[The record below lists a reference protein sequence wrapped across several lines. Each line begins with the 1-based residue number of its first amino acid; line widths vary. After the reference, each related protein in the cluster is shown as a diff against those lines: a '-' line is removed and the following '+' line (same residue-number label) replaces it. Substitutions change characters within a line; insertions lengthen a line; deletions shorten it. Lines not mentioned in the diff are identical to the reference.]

1 MGGNPN
7 GTSFM
12 TQETYSVTG
21 MHCASCGAV
30 ITRALKALQGVET
43 VDVNPVTE
51 MVRVSH
57 TGTVSFEEADSVLQ
71 PLGYRLVREEGGKE
85 GIVSAPK
92 NVDTS
97 EEDYRSKTLFVLPLA
112 LFFFILMMWE
122 IASGIFFSVPRIPI
136 PMHLMNVIAFAI
148 ATPVLFWVGQSF
160 ISGITRFARYG
171 TANMDTLIGMGT
183 LTAYLYSSCIIL
195 VPTVRE
201 IVSLPPYTYYDVVIV
216 VIGFVVF
223 GRYLEARS
231 KRKTGE
237 AVRALA
243 GLQAKTAHVIRDG
256 KEYEVAIDAVVLDD
270 LVVVRPGEKIPVDGM
285 ITEGTTSVDESMLT
299 GESFPVDKKVGDT
312 VVGSTVNKEGSI
324 TYRATAVGEETML
337 ARIIAL
343 VADAQASRAPIQAL
357 TDRISAVFVPI
368 ALLIAC
374 VALVFWLV
382 VGMSLYGSAIAVP
395 LAIASFVGVLV
406 IACPCALGLATPTAI
421 IVGVGKAATRGILI
435 KDAEQLERLSKART
449 IVFDKTGTITTGM
462 PEVSDVV
469 LLDTSV
475 SEDEVLRSVASV
487 EDKSEHPLARAVVR
501 EAERRSLTLHAVTDF
516 TALPGAGVRGVVA
529 GKRLHIHRPEAGN
542 TDARMQ
548 ALQEEGKTVVVV
560 EENDTP
566 IAYLALSDTVKE
578 EAKQA
583 VRALAHLGFSVTML
597 TGDNARAAHYI
608 AREAGI
614 EQVIA
619 EVLPNEKASAIRTL
633 QEKGM
638 VVMVGDGVNDAPALA
653 SADVGIAMATGT
665 DVAMESAG
673 ITVLHGDL
681 SRVVSAVRVAR
692 ATMRTVKQNL
702 FWAFIYN
709 AIGIPLAAGAFYPL
723 LGLVLSPVFAG
734 GAMAL
739 SSVSVV
745 ANSLRLKSK
754 RI

>member
-1 MGGNPN
+1 MI
-7 GTSFM
+7 
-12 TQETYSVTG
+12 QETYKVTG

-30 ITRALKALQGVET
+30 ITRALTSVAGVET
-43 VDVNPVTE
+43 VVVNPVTE
-51 MVRVSH
+51 TVRVSH
-57 TGTVSFEEADSVLQ
+57 TGTLSFEEADRTLE
-71 PLGYRLVREEGGKE
+71 PLGYRLVREEYGTE
-85 GIVSAPK
+85 S
-92 NVDTS
+92 DTTVRNDVLGS
-97 EEDYRSKTLFVLPLA
+97 EEDYQSKMLFVLPLA
-112 LFFFILMMWE
+112 LFFFILMLWE
-122 IASGIFFSVPRIPI
+122 IVADIFFSVPRIPV
-136 PMHLMNVIAFAI
+136 PMHLMNVIACAV
-148 ATPVLFWVGQSF
+148 ATPVLFWVGRSF
-160 ISGITRFARYG
+160 LSGITRFARYG
-171 TANMDTLIGMGT
+171 TANMDTLIGIGT
-183 LTAYLYSSCIIL
+183 LTAYLYSSIIIF
-195 VPTVRE
+195 VPAVRE
-201 IVSLPPYTYYDVVIV
+201 AVSLPPYTYYDVVIV
-216 VIGFVVF
+216 VIGFVML
-223 GRYLEARS
+223 GRYLEVRS

-243 GLQAKTAHVIRDG
+243 GLQANTAHVIRDG
-256 KEYEVAIDAVVLDD
+256 KECDVMIDAVAVDD
-270 LVVVRPGEKIPVDGM
+270 LVVVRPGEKVPVDGM
-285 ITEGTTSVDESMLT
+285 VMEGTTSVDESMLT
-299 GESFPVDKKVGDT
+299 GESFPIDKKSGDT
-312 VVGSTVNKEGSI
+312 VVGGTVNKEGSI
-324 TYRATAVGEETML
+324 TYCATAVGGETML

-368 ALLIAC
+368 ALLVAC
-374 VALVFWLV
+374 LALVFWLV
-382 VGMSLYGSAIAVP
+382 VGVSFYGSAIAIP

-449 IVFDKTGTITTGM
+449 VVFDKTGTITTGM
-462 PEVSDVV
+462 PTVSDVV
-469 LLDTSV
+469 LLTATV
-475 SEDEVLRSVASV
+475 SEDEVLRTVASV

-501 EAERRSLTLHAVTDF
+501 EAERRALTLHPVTDF
-516 TALPGAGVRGVVA
+516 IALPGAGVRGTVA
-529 GKRLHIHRPEAGN
+529 GKLLHVHRPEAGN
-542 TDARMQ
+542 SDPRLHT
-548 ALQEEGKTVVVV
+548 LQEEGKTVVVV

-583 VRALAHLGFSVTML
+583 VRALTRLGFSVTML
-597 TGDNARAAHYI
+597 TGDNTRAAHYI

-614 EQVIA
+614 EHVIA

-633 QEKGM
+633 QKKGM

-681 SRVVSAVRVAR
+681 SRVVSAVRIAR

-709 AIGIPLAAGAFYPL
+709 IIGIPLAAGAFYPL
-723 LGLVLSPVFAG
+723 LGLVLSPAFAG
-734 GAMAL
+734 AAMAL

-745 ANSLRLKSK
+745 GNSLRLKTQ
-754 RI
+754 RLHI